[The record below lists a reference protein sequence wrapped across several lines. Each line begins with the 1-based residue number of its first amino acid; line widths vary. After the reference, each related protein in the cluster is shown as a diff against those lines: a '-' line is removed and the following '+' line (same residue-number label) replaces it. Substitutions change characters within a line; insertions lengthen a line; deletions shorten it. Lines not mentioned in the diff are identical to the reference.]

1 MMVLE
6 QSKDSLRATVLVMF
20 VFSYIAAIAV
30 QAAMVGLSDDGLTL
44 TVTLAP
50 ATLIGVFFGKLS
62 VEWISERAF
71 RRIISVMLLATAA
84 IANGGRLVEPRILVL
99 RTARPRQLALVQ

>member
-6 QSKDSLRATVLVMF
+6 QSKESLRATVLVMF

-30 QAAMVGLSDDGLTL
+30 QQAMVGLTADTL
-44 TVTLAP
+44 LQTATLAP
-50 ATLIGVFFGKLS
+50 ATLIGVFFGKLA

-84 IANGGRLVEPRILVL
+84 SLLIVSGR
-99 RTARPRQLALVQ
+99 ALLFS